1 MGLEGGAG
9 PCTHWLQPGAK
20 WDGRKGWVAP
30 KSLLG
35 DMPQSPG
42 GLGWHL
48 QKEVRVS
55 REKRARLPLPQGCCS
70 TTRTMGEKVLMWTLH
85 AATMEALGINS
96 EFITIVSVSDR
107 RNN

>member
-9 PCTHWLQPGAK
+9 PCTHWLQPGAE
-20 WDGRKGWVAP
+20 WDSRKGWVAP

-48 QKEVRVS
+48 LSQGRKE
-55 REKRARLPLPQGCCS
+55 PGCLFPN
-70 TTRTMGEKVLMWTLH
+70 TTRTTGEVLMWTLH